1 MEPIPETRE
10 TLRRLSLDTDV
21 DLEATLA
28 RQGAQVLEIVPDCVG
43 ISITYIDEGLT
54 FTLVAAPEEIAVL
67 DAIQYLHGGPCVDA
81 ATSGK
86 TVDVRSV
93 DPLDEGAWQRYA
105 RAGAARGVASS
116 LSLPIRKDGDEGH
129 VVGSVNLYG
138 ASGNAFTGHHDQL
151 AALFGA
157 WAPGAVSNADLSF
170 STRLAAAASPARAK
184 ERSLLDEAA
193 GILAESEHVDVGSA
207 ELRLREAAAR
217 AGLTEVQI
225 AQAVLEAHTSG
236 PHG

>member
-1 MEPIPETRE
+1 MEPMPETRE
-10 TLRRLSLDTDV
+10 TLRRLSLASDV

-28 RQGAQVLEIVPDCVG
+28 RQAERVLEIVPDCVG
-43 ISITYIDEGLT
+43 ISIGYLQEGLT
-54 FTLVAAPEEIAVL
+54 FTLVATPEQIAVL
-67 DAIQYLHGGPCVDA
+67 DAIQYLHGGPCVES
-81 ATSGK
+81 ATSGEK
-86 TVDVRSV
+86 VDVRDV

-116 LSLPIRKDGDEGH
+116 LSVPIREDGEEG
-129 VVGSVNLYG
+129 VVIGSVNLYG

-170 STRLAAAASPARAK
+170 STRLAAAASPARAR
-184 ERSLLDEAA
+184 ERSLLDEAI
-193 GILAESEHVDVGSA
+193 GVLAESEHLDMASA

-217 AGLTEVQI
+217 AGLTAAQI
-225 AQAVLEAHTSG
+225 ARAVLEAHTPG
-236 PHG
+236 RHG